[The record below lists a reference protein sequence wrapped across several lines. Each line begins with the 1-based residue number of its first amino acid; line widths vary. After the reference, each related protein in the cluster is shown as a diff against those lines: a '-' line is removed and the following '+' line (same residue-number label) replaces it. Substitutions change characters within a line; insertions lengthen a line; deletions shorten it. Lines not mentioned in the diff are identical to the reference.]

1 MLRSDFVN
9 NFSHEFK
16 TPIVSLRGIAKLLKR
31 QKLSSEERN
40 EYLDIIINESDR
52 LAELATNVLNLT
64 KVETQTI
71 LTEKKVFNVTEQIRH
86 AVVLMNQ
93 KWAAK
98 NVNFQFESN
107 EVMIPANEDL
117 LSQVWI
123 NLLDNAVKFSPQDAE
138 VSIRINNTDQQVFI
152 QISDNGPGIPLEKQ
166 KYIFDKFYQ
175 GDESHSTYGY
185 GIGLS
190 IVN

>member
-1 MLRSDFVN
+1 VLRSDFVN